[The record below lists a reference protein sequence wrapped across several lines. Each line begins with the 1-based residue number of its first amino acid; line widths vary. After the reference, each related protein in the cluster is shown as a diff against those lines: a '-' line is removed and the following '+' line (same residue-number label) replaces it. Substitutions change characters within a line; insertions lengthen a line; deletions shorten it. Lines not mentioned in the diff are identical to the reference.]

1 MTVVSYRRHQVWAT
15 ASADG
20 KSGGEGNRAQAHPR
34 RSPSRDGLLF
44 LSISLVKGCSDY
56 EEPGSFV
63 SAVASTYA
71 ALNGALSLPEEER
84 RERAFRLRRAVLRHD
99 SGRWLQVLLDDLATI
114 HDIKPAPTA
123 A

>member
-1 MTVVSYRRHQVWAT
+1 VRAVSYRRQQVWAT

-20 KSGGEGNRAQAHPR
+20 KSRRQGSRAHAHPR
-34 RSPSRDGLLF
+34 RSPGRDGLLF

-84 RERAFRLRRAVLRHD
+84 RERALRLRRAALRHD
-99 SGRWLQVLLDDLATI
+99 SGRWLQVLLEDLETI

>member
-1 MTVVSYRRHQVWAT
+1 MAVSYRRHQVRAT

-20 KSGGEGNRAQAHPR
+20 KSRREGNRAQAHPR

-44 LSISLVKGCSDY
+44 LSISLVKGCSDC

-71 ALNGALSLPEEER
+71 ALNGALSLPGEER
-84 RERAFRLRRAVLRHD
+84 RERGLRLRRAVLRHD
-99 SGRWLQVLLDDLATI
+99 SGRWLQVLLEDLATI
-114 HDIKPAPTA
+114 DDIKPAPTA